1 MTARC
6 VLEIVLIALIA
17 EMTMASDVVTT
28 QPGASGDQ
36 TAAIQAMLDQAAKAG
51 GGEVRLPPGRHVV
64 LGNLTVPT
72 GVALSG
78 SWEAPHHGIVAS
90 GTVLEAYTGRGDE
103 AAAAF
108 ITLRPSSAVRGLTV
122 FYPQQRLDDIQ
133 PYPWTIHG
141 EGMHNTIENVTLV
154 NSYNGI
160 AVGLEHSELHLIR
173 NIFGCVLRRGVFI
186 DNTTDIG
193 RIENVHFNPHYW
205 QRSRGED
212 APQTMATAAYM
223 QRNLEAFTFG
233 RSDWQYVANTFVFGA
248 KIGYRFIKTKHGA
261 CNGQFVGIGADACQY
276 PVVVDAMQPISLL
289 ISNGEFVCLAM
300 SGNEQLPYTG
310 VVVGPE
316 AVGGVQLVNCSWWGS
331 FDHFVTHEAPACRLS
346 IAHATMTGA
355 KDTGIELRSGM
366 AYLEDVLFN
375 ECRGLHVRVGP
386 DVRGAV
392 IRSIFNLG
400 DEDVRIDNQAGAKAQ
415 LDIGPASQP
424 AGRNR
429 PDSPPPPA
437 DGGRPTDP
445 KPESSQPPR

>member
-1 MTARC
+1 MLLLSL
-6 VLEIVLIALIA
+6 VLVSLCGAALA
-17 EMTMASDVVTT
+17 AQTGPASAPDV
-28 QPGASGDQ
+28 GADQ
-36 TAAIQAMLDQAAKAG
+36 TAAIQAKLNQAAKAG

-90 GTVLEAYTGRGDE
+90 GTVLEAYAGRGDE

-122 FYPQQRLDDIQ
+122 FYPRQRLDDIQ

-160 AVGLEHSELHLIR
+160 AIGLEHGELHLIR
-173 NIFGCVLRRGVFI
+173 NVFGCVLRRGVFI

-205 QRSRGED
+205 QRSRCEG
-212 APQTMATAAYM
+212 APETMATAAYM
-223 QRNLEAFTFG
+223 QRNLEAFVFG
-233 RSDWQYVANTFVFGA
+233 RTDWQYVANTFVFGA
-248 KIGYRFIKTKHGA
+248 KIGYHFIKTQHGA

-289 ISNGEFVCLAM
+289 ISNGQFVCIPM
-300 SGNEQLPYTG
+300 PGNEQIPFVG
-310 VVVGPE
+310 VTVGTD

-331 FDHFVTHEAPACRLS
+331 FDHFVMHEAPACRLS

-366 AYLEDVLFN
+366 AYVEDLLFN
-375 ECRGLHVRVGP
+375 QCRALHVRVGP

-392 IRSIFNLG
+392 IRGIFNLG
-400 DEDVRIDNQAGAKAQ
+400 HEGVRIDNQAGAKAQ

-424 AGRNR
+424 AGRNL
-429 PDSPPPPA
+429 PDSHPPSA

-445 KPESSQPPR
+445 NPESSQPPR